1 VDTELAVVGSLN
13 HDLTVLTRRHPRPGE
28 TVLGTDQYSARGGK
42 GANQAVAAARL
53 GSRVAMIGLVGRD
66 DNGAALVAGLAAEGI
81 DVSAIGVDQE
91 APTGLA
97 VITIDDRAENS
108 IVVVPGAN
116 MKLSP
121 AHIEKHHQVIA
132 TSRVV
137 LAQLEVPMETVVAA
151 AKAATGL
158 FCLNP
163 APSHTIPEG
172 LWDRIDVLVPNRS
185 ELAAL
190 ANKPEPGTLDE
201 VAVAVS
207 CLPYRGP
214 VVVTLGAEGALVV
227 DDAMATSVPAPGIE
241 AVDPTGSGDAFCGA
255 LAHALGR
262 GSSLL
267 DATRR
272 AVVAGAIAATRR
284 GAQPSMPTI
293 SEMDALLE
301 G

>member
-53 GSRVAMIGLVGRD
+53 GSRVAMIGLV
-66 DNGAALVAGLAAEGI
+66 AATITAPPLLPGSCRRHRRL
-81 DVSAIGVDQE
+81 AIGADQT
-91 APTGLA
+91 PTGLA

-190 ANKPEPGTLDE
+190 ANRPEPGTLDE

-227 DDAMATSVPAPGIE
+227 DDAMATSVPTPGIE